1 MNINRIDIIV
11 PVYNEN
17 EIISFTL
24 DELYAKIKTDFIINI
39 IYDFDE
45 DTTIP
50 VVREY
55 IRRNNLKNIFL
66 IKNNYGK
73 GVVNALRK
81 GFDISKDLATLVVMG
96 DLSDDISI
104 VDRMF
109 KKILDGYDLVCGS
122 RYMKGGKQT
131 GGPVFKKFLTRM
143 AGLSLNF
150 FTKIPTCDISNSF
163 KMYRTSMVKK
173 FNLES
178 TGGFEIG
185 LEILVKAFL
194 NGYKITE
201 LPSVWRER
209 TFGKSNFKLIQW
221 LPKYLKWYFMAF
233 TKK

>member
-96 DLSDDISI
+96 DL
-104 VDRMF
+104 
-109 KKILDGYDLVCGS
+109 
-122 RYMKGGKQT
+122 
-131 GGPVFKKFLTRM
+131 
-143 AGLSLNF
+143 
-150 FTKIPTCDISNSF
+150 
-163 KMYRTSMVKK
+163 
-173 FNLES
+173 
-178 TGGFEIG
+178 
-185 LEILVKAFL
+185 
-194 NGYKITE
+194 
-201 LPSVWRER
+201 
-209 TFGKSNFKLIQW
+209 
-221 LPKYLKWYFMAF
+221 
-233 TKK
+233 